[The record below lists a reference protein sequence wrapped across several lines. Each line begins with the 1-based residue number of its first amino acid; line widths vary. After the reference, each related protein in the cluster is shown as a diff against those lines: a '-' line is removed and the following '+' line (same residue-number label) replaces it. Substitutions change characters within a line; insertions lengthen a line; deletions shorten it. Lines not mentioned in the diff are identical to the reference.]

1 MHLEAVSLSILGVVL
16 GMVAHFATGAV
27 WYTFLFSKQWMA
39 ALGKSMDDPPGMPLP
54 MSLGINAAGSLVTTA
69 VVALLYTWGGGDGPL
84 DGLVCGL
91 IVGAGVVAIEEL
103 NRPTYEGTPWSLY
116 LINSG
121 YAVIGYGLAGLVY
134 GLVA

>member
-54 MSLGINAAGSLVTTA
+54 MSLVTTA
-69 VVALLYTWGGGDGPL
+69 GVALLYTWGGGDGPL